1 MAARDAGDVG
11 SRETRAARGLARGRG
26 LTAKLVTELLEARK
40 TAGLS
45 QRTVADLLGWSQSE
59 LSRME
64 RLVRIDYVS
73 LIDVAEVAAVLGL
86 ELSAGLHPAGEPL
99 RDKGHQAVVRRLI
112 ATVHESWRVAR
123 EVLLPYPGYI
133 RAWDVVLR
141 MAGCIVGI
149 EVETRVRDIQGLT
162 RRMRTR
168 QREGG
173 TDVVVLVLAES
184 THNRRVLPELL
195 EALGPEFATSP
206 RAVLKAMREGKP
218 IPGSAVILL

>member
-1 MAARDAGDVG
+1 V
-11 SRETRAARGLARGRG
+11 SE
-26 LTAKLVTELLEARK
+26 LVEARK

-64 RLVRIDYVS
+64 RLVGIDSVS
-73 LIDVAEVAAVLGL
+73 LVDVAGYAAVLGL

-112 ATVHESWRVAR
+112 AMLHESWKVAR
-123 EVLLPYPGYI
+123 EVLLPNPGDT
-133 RAWDVVLR
+133 RAWDLVLR
-141 MAGCIVGI
+141 VAGCIVGI
-149 EVETRVRDIQGLT
+149 EVETRVRDVQALR
-162 RRMRTR
+162 RRMRAR

-173 TDVVVLVLAES
+173 TDAVVLVLADT

-206 RAVLKAMREGKP
+206 RAVLKTLREGRP
-218 IPGSAVILL
+218 IPGSAVILV

>member
-1 MAARDAGDVG
+1 V
-11 SRETRAARGLARGRG
+11 SE
-26 LTAKLVTELLEARK
+26 LVEARK

-64 RLVRIDYVS
+64 RLVGIDSVS
-73 LIDVAEVAAVLGL
+73 LVDVAGYAAVLGL

-112 ATVHESWRVAR
+112 AMLHESWKVAR
-123 EVLLPYPGYI
+123 EVLLPNPGDT
-133 RAWDVVLR
+133 RAWDLVLR
-141 MAGCIVGI
+141 VAGCIVGI
-149 EVETRVRDIQGLT
+149 EVETRVRDVQALT
-162 RRMRTR
+162 RRMRAR
-168 QREGG
+168 QRDGG
-173 TDVVVLVLAES
+173 TDAVVLVLAH
-184 THNRRVLPELL
+184 TAHNRRVLPELL

-206 RAVLKAMREGKP
+206 RAVLKTLREGRP